1 MNVLMLFQRRV
12 RGIRV
17 INLIGAA
24 LLLVLVVSLYLI
36 KTFAGGERAD
46 ILGAE
51 TQIADEQTRIRL
63 LRAEVA
69 YLEQPQR
76 LERLAAPLNLAPTS
90 GKRELAPGD
99 LGQIG
104 KDAQVAPTA
113 EAPK

>member
-1 MNVLMLFQRRV
+1 MNVLALFQRRV

-17 INLIGAA
+17 VNLAGAL

-51 TQIADEQTRIRL
+51 TQIADEQSRIRL

-76 LERLAAPLNLAPTS
+76 LERMAAPLKLEPAS
-90 GKRELAPGD
+90 GKRELAPND
-99 LGQIG
+99 LGQIAKTG
-104 KDAQVAPTA
+104 G
-113 EAPK
+113 APK